1 MMPLESDDEEQ
12 PLLEEAQFLN
22 KYLVTGDLVN
32 SARDTIVPPDAT
44 AADARSM
51 ALKALED
58 NSVRAYVIDGME
70 EAGITRRRIFETL
83 NGALDAK
90 NYGLHQMTGHKVE
103 LGEDNQSRIG
113 AAKLLMQAMGLVGGG
128 VKQERE
134 DKAPSAPPVII
145 VNFNNSPLE
154 SDDDEDVIDGD
165 RDYSVR

>member
-1 MMPLESDDEEQ
+1 MTPLDSDDEELGQ
-12 PLLEEAQFLN
+12 EEAQFTNQFL
-22 KYLVTGDLVN
+22 LTGNIVD
-32 SARDTIVPPDAT
+32 SARGTIVPSDAP

-134 DKAPSAPPVII
+134 DKAPAAPPV
-145 VNFNNSPLE
+145 FRTAMLT
-154 SDDDEDVIDGD
+154 
-165 RDYSVR
+165 RDPSLPSGQTRA

>member
-1 MMPLESDDEEQ
+1 MTPLDSDDEE
-12 PLLEEAQFLN
+12 LGLEEAQFTNQFLLTGN
-22 KYLVTGDLVN
+22 LVD
-32 SARDTIVPPDAT
+32 SARGTIVPSDAP

-90 NYGLHQMTGHKVE
+90 NYGLHQATGNAVE

-134 DKAPSAPPVII
+134 DKAPAAPPVII